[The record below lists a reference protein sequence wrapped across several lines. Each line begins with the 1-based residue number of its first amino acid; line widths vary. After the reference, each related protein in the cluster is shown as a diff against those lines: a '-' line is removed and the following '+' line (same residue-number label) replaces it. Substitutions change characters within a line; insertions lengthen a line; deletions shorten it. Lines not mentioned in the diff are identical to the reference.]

1 MGRRT
6 VRNIGYHIESKVA
19 SESPA
24 GFHGSIQS
32 DGRLIGMLLCPPE
45 RFVVQLVGRSI
56 IERFTPLE

>member
-32 DGRLIGMLLCPPE
+32 DGLIGMLLRPPE